1 MVVEN
6 SLLKWLRA
14 SFGFEQTDLRS
25 EEDTG
30 IARREVGIAEEGIL

>member
-6 SLLKWLRA
+6 CLLKWLRA

-30 IARREVGIAEEGIL
+30 VARREVGIAEEGIL